1 MTTLV
6 KSSLTSRRFP
16 ALRTLTGEDVEVFVM
31 PEESQKKKGGGTGD
45 SHLFDP
51 NVVKPSAVGSLG
63 STRGGG
69 AGSKKAPARPM
80 KERPPF
86 RPNNPSEARET
97 ISLWQTGYVEL
108 HSPYDLAHRLSRQE
122 VKVAKEMSIN
132 PTFIPNAYSQARDSV
147 KVNYFLTSPDAETI
161 EAERRY
167 IKEKAAK
174 NMQEYLRHMKKHH
187 AAISES

>member
-1 MTTLV
+1 MTGPLV
-6 KSSLTSRRFP
+6 RSSLTSRRFP
-16 ALRTLTGEDVEVFVM
+16 ALRTLTNEDVEVFVM
-31 PEESQKKKGGGTGD
+31 PEEKKKKGGPSTD
-45 SHLFDP
+45 SHLLDP
-51 NVVKPSAVGSLG
+51 EVVKPSAVGSLG
-63 STRGGG
+63 ANRAG
-69 AGSKKAPARPM
+69 GSKAAPAPPM

-97 ISLWQTGYVEL
+97 ISLWRTGYVEL

-122 VKVAKEMSIN
+122 VQVAKEMAIN
-132 PTFIPNAYSQARDSV
+132 PTFIPNAFSQARDSV

-167 IKEKAAK
+167 IKEKASK

-187 AAISES
+187 SSSTT